1 MEAEYS
7 LLIYFYILFNDFIFR
22 GLTFSGGVSAS
33 ADYYKQSSS

>member
-7 LLIYFYILFNDFIFR
+7 FNLIYLLIYKFR

-33 ADYYKQSSS
+33 ADY